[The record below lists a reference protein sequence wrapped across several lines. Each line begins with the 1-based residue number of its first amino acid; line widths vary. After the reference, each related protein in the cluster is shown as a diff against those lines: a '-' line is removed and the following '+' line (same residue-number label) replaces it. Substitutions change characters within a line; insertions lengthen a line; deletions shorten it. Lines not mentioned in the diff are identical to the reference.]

1 MTCPLAVYTLPRSRY
16 IWLGDG
22 PGNRRVA
29 APLRLTPEEALS
41 LAENLIRRAAPSI
54 TGEQAVRLSVL
65 LLVICQSGD
74 NPEPAPEL
82 DTSERTVVIR
92 RPAVP
97 PPSEAG
103 RAFVYRTAGPTTA
116 TDLPIAS

>member
-1 MTCPLAVYTLPRSRY
+1 MPTRGLHPSPIPLHLAGRRPRKQAGRS
-16 IWLGDG
+16 
-22 PGNRRVA
+22 
-29 APLRLTPEEALS
+29 PLRLTPEEALS